1 MLFLYHF
8 STIVF
13 TFLFILYPVKSQNSQ
28 NECSNMENGINMC
41 DYISNEELNAKIE
54 ELENTYSSNNLVK
67 IGSIGKSVLGED
79 LTYLKITSNA
89 SNDRPLLKPMFK

>member
-1 MLFLYHF
+1 
-8 STIVF
+8 
-13 TFLFILYPVKSQNSQ
+13 
-28 NECSNMENGINMC
+28 MENGINMC
-41 DYISNEELNAKIE
+41 DYISNEELNAKIK
-54 ELENTYSSNNLVK
+54 ELENTYSTHDLVK